1 MAVTVPAVTV
11 AAPQPLCTVDDP
23 RLAELSGLV
32 ADGSGLW
39 AMTDGGRR
47 VEVHRLDHTTCAVTE
62 TRRAD
67 IDPFDAEDLARG
79 RDGALW
85 VADTGDN
92 DRTRDS
98 VAVVVLPKRGKGV
111 LHRLTYPDGPHDAEA
126 LLVDAEQRP
135 LLITKEIGNQA
146 GIYRTDTAPEGAGP
160 IPLTKVGTVSLPAS
174 DTEGG
179 PLGGIGSRLVT
190 GAAATPD
197 GRLVALRTYTD
208 AWLFPVVDGDVVA
221 ALRGEPIRV
230 PLPGEPQGEA
240 ITFDEDGTLI
250 SGSETRGGVPG
261 ELRVVPGAAALV
273 PVGAS
278 VVPAS
283 GTPTPEPEP
292 APTWLPAAVGGG
304 VAVLALVVLMLAMTL
319 RGRRR

>member
-1 MAVTVPAVTV
+1 M
-11 AAPQPLCTVDDP
+11 DDP

-47 VEVHRLDHTTCAVTE
+47 IEVHRLDPATCAVVE

-79 RDGALW
+79 RGGALW
-85 VADTGDN
+85 VGDIGDN
-92 DRTRDS
+92 DRSRES
-98 VAVVVLPKRGKGV
+98 VAVVVLPERGKGV

-135 LLITKEIGNQA
+135 VVITKEVGNRA
-146 GIYRTDTAPEGAGP
+146 GIYRTEASPVGAGP
-160 IPLTKVGTVSLPAS
+160 TPLTKVGDVSLPAS
-174 DTEGG
+174 DTESG

-190 GAAATPD
+190 GAGTTPD
-197 GRLVALRTYTD
+197 GRIVALRTYTD

-221 ALRGEPIRV
+221 ALRSEPIRV

-240 ITFDEDGTLI
+240 ITFDDAGTLY

-261 ELRVVPGAAALV
+261 EIRTVPGAAALV
-273 PVGAS
+273 PVGAPF
-278 VVPAS
+278 VPAS
-283 GTPTPEPEP
+283 GTSTPEPEP
-292 APTWLPAAVGGG
+292 SPPWLPAAVGGG
-304 VAVLALVVLMLAMTL
+304 VAVLALGALMLAMTL